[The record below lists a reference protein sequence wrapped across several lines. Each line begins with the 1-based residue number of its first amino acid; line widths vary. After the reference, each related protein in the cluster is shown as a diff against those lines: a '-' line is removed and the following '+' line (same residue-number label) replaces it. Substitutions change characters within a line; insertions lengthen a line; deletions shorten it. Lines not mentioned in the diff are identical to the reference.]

1 MIGKQ
6 RKYVLLLHF
15 CTYKMAY
22 FNTEQCMVML
32 LNDLQCMIPQR
43 YSNRVKLDFAVK
55 LIISIIKSVSCADET
70 P

>member
-22 FNTEQCMVML
+22 FNTEQCMVKL
-32 LNDLQCMIPQR
+32 LNDLQCMITQH
-43 YSNRVKLDFAVK
+43 YSNRVKLDLAVK
-55 LIISIIKSVSCADET
+55 LIISIIESVSSANQA